1 MAPRGLIQKGMR
13 VDHKVH
19 TKALPPS
26 GLAVNWLAWV
36 VYPSLAMAF
45 TLGLFWYFDVDKRLA
60 YYLSHLPGGFPYA
73 FDPHYE
79 FIFHKFPKLVSG
91 TVYIAMI
98 ALALMLI
105 PWLSPLQRR
114 FSGLAGVFSKPVI
127 ATPRAWLNA
136 FPRGTTATLWI
147 TILAI
152 VFASEMIG
160 HLKRASSVECP
171 IHVQAFGGG
180 EAIPLD
186 NITEPFPSFGE
197 GGQCWPGGHSITGF
211 VFLACF
217 FGFMRMGMGRAA
229 VISLVVAFVYGNF
242 LGLTQVYRG
251 QHYLSHQIWSSYL
264 VWMFSLAWFVFCDLL
279 GKVKSSIPLL
289 FKRSPSSL
297 LESGQAD

>member
-1 MAPRGLIQKGMR
+1 MAL
-13 VDHKVH
+13 
-19 TKALPPS
+19 
-26 GLAVNWLAWV
+26 
-36 VYPSLAMAF
+36 

-73 FDPHYE
+73 FSPTYE
-79 FIFHKFPKLVSG
+79 FSFHKFPKLVSG

-98 ALALMLI
+98 ALALILI
-105 PWLSPLQRR
+105 PWLGLLQRC
-114 FSGLAGVFSKPVI
+114 FPWLARLFAKPVI
-127 ATPRAWLNA
+127 ATPRAWLSA
-136 FPRGTTATLWI
+136 FPRGTTPTLWI

-171 IHVQAFGGG
+171 IHVHAFGGS
-180 EAIPLD
+180 EAIPLEK
-186 NITEPFPSFGE
+186 ITEPFPSFGE

-217 FGFMRMGMGRAA
+217 FGFMRMGMRRAA
-229 VISLVVAFVYGNF
+229 LISLAVAFVYGNF

-264 VWMFSLAWFVFCDLL
+264 VWMFSLAWFVFCDWL
-279 GKVKSSIPLL
+279 GKVKNFVPLV
-289 FKRSPSSL
+289 FKRSSSSL
-297 LESGQAD
+297 LESSQVD

>member
-1 MAPRGLIQKGMR
+1 MENRAQKNSMSKSPLR
-13 VDHKVH
+13 VH
-19 TKALPPS
+19 
-26 GLAVNWLAWV
+26 WLAWV
-36 VYPSLAMAF
+36 LYPSLLMAL
-45 TLGLFWYFDVDKRLA
+45 TLLIFWYLDIDKRLA

-98 ALALMLI
+98 VLGLILI
-105 PWLSPLQRR
+105 PWLTMLERVLP
-114 FSGLAGVFSKPVI
+114 GLAKLFSIPLI
-127 ATPRAWLNA
+127 ATPRKWLKA
-136 FPRGTTATLWI
+136 FPRGTTPTLWI

-160 HLKRASSVECP
+160 HLKRSSSVECP
-171 IHVQAFGGG
+171 IHVQAFGGS
-180 EAIPLD
+180 EAIPLEK
-186 NITEPFPSFGE
+186 ITEPFPSFGE

-217 FGFMRMGMGRAA
+217 FGFMRMGMRRAA

-289 FKRSPSSL
+289 FKRLPSSL
-297 LESGQAD
+297 LESGQVD